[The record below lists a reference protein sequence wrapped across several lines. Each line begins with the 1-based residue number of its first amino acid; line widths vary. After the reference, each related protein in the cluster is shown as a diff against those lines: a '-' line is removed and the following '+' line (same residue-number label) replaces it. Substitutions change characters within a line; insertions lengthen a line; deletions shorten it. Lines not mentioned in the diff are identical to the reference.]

1 MSTEKIAITIEDKT
15 LTRLDSLVKSRI
27 FPSRSRLIQEAIRE
41 KLERLDRSR
50 LARECAKL
58 DEDFEKSMAEEG
70 LSEELSEW
78 PEY

>member
-15 LTRLDSLVKSRI
+15 LTRLDTLVKNRV

-58 DEDFEKSMAEEG
+58 DEDFEKSLAEEDMAEE
-70 LSEELSEW
+70 LSDW